1 MLLRETTRKIAVDIR
16 RNPTIRFI
24 VLFFVDLAPMRAT
37 EAASAINRIFTTAS
51 DSSMFRPD
59 AAEIPRIRVL
69 PSVSPARSA
78 TTDVAKSV
86 RLRMTLTSTR
96 SERTRRYCVRYDR
109 SREMELRPHS

>member
-1 MLLRETTRKIAVDIR
+1 MIPNPPKVDIR

-86 RLRMTLTSTR
+86 RLTIPFTSMS
-96 SERTRRYCVRYDR
+96 SERTRRYWPRYGR
-109 SREMELRPHS
+109 SCEMELRPPS